1 MLNLRD
7 SNSCLFLEI
16 VNQSNFSVSFPN
28 FIETSPGTQQTISI
42 APPHVAHLQPASQK
56 ILKHCDIFGI
66 ILCHSPSNNCSI
78 CRRESIYLSTYLP
91 TYLSIYLSIYIH
103 TGWWFQLST
112 PLKNMS
118 QLGLLFSIYGKVIQ
132 MFQTT
137 NQHMSYTYIYTYIHT
152 NCGISTSY

>member
-28 FIETSPGTQQTISI
+28 FIETSPGTQQAISI

-78 CRRESIYLSTYLP
+78 CRRESIYLSIYLP
-91 TYLSIYLSIYIH
+91 TYLPIYLSIY
-103 TGWWFQLST
+103 L
-112 PLKNMS
+112 
-118 QLGLLFSIYGKVIQ
+118 
-132 MFQTT
+132 
-137 NQHMSYTYIYTYIHT
+137 YIYTYWLVVST
-152 NCGISTSY
+152 FNPSEKYESVGIIILNIWKSNPNVPNHQPAHVIYIYIYIYTH